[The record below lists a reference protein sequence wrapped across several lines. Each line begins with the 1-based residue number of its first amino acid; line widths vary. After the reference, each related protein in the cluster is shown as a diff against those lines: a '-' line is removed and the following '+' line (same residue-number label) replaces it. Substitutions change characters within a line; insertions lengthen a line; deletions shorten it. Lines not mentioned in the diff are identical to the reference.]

1 MAAAAAPSP
10 TPYGVLAAHAETA
23 MRCDSSR
30 AAPSLSAR
38 AGASLQTIAGAMLAT
53 LATLPGSLHAQ
64 DARASLPTSLPPM
77 AVTASRQ
84 TQSIA
89 DVLADITVIGADEIA
104 RAGAQSLTEFLQR
117 QPGVEIVQNG
127 GPGSVSGVFLRGAN
141 RSQTLV
147 LVDGVRVAS
156 ASAGTT
162 SLEAIPLD
170 QIDRIE
176 ILRGPASSLYGA
188 DAIGGVIQV
197 FTRRGSAGLSGT
209 LSGGGGTYGT
219 WGVNGGVA
227 GTSGPV
233 RYAVQLASRQST
245 GFNTITNP
253 ANPLYNAD
261 TDGYANQSVSAS
273 VGVTFATDQELS
285 AQYLRS
291 RLNNQFDGS
300 PDFDDRTITVDEVW
314 QVMSVNRLASF
325 WVSRL
330 SVADG
335 IDDSQSQ
342 TGYGN
347 FPFKTA
353 QLQYTWQNDF
363 TLPAGAL
370 SAGVERREER
380 VTTDAGFATDSRT
393 TNSVFG
399 IYQWRGDAHALQVHL
414 RYDDSDQFGGKAT
427 GAIAYGYR
435 ATPALRLTAGYSTGF
450 NAPSFNDLYYPGFNN
465 PNLVPETSR
474 NVEAGVYWSGGLDTT
489 SIEMRAIGYYNRVSN
504 LIVFG
509 CDADFNCAPNNV
521 DRATLK
527 GVTLGADLRTEGGA
541 TLAASLDLQS
551 PTSDVTGDLLPRR
564 ARQHGAVTLGYPA
577 GPVRLGLEFV
587 ASSLRYDDPANLVK
601 MGGYGIVNLTAEWTL
616 MPAVSLFARADNV
629 FDKNYELS
637 AGFATGGAT
646 VYAGIRMAF
655 R

>member
-1 MAAAAAPSP
+1 MSRGPARFVAKTPPSSATVSFRKSVAGMAFVALALALVPVESPAQSVRAP
-10 TPYGVLAAHAETA
+10 
-23 MRCDSSR
+23 
-30 AAPSLSAR
+30 
-38 AGASLQTIAGAMLAT
+38 GATT
-53 LATLPGSLHAQ
+53 LEPVV
-64 DARASLPTSLPPM
+64 
-77 AVTASRQ
+77 VTASRQ

-89 DVLADITVIGADEIA
+89 DVLADVTVIGLDEIA
-104 RAGAQSLTEFLQR
+104 RAGAQSLTELLQR

-170 QIDRIE
+170 QIERIE

-197 FTRRGSAGLSGT
+197 FTKRGTAGFTGNVSA
-209 LSGGGGTYGT
+209 GGGTYGT
-219 WGVNGGVA
+219 WGVAAGVA

-233 RYAVQLASRQST
+233 RYAVQAASRQSS
-245 GFNTITNP
+245 GFNTIANP
-253 ANPLYNAD
+253 ANPLYNSD
-261 TDGYANQSVSAS
+261 TDGYANQSVSAN
-273 VGVTFATDQELS
+273 VGVTWGADQELT
-285 AQYLRS
+285 AQYLKS

-300 PDFDDRTITVDEVW
+300 PDYDDRTITVDEVW
-314 QVMSVNRLASF
+314 QVTSVNRLAPF

-330 SVADG
+330 SAAEG
-335 IDDSQSQ
+335 IDNSQSQ

-363 TLPAGAL
+363 TLPVGAL
-370 SAGVERREER
+370 SAGIERRDER
-380 VTTDAGFATDSRT
+380 VTTDAGFATNSRT
-393 TNSVFG
+393 TDSVFG
-399 IYQWRGDAHALQVHL
+399 IYQLRSDAHALQVHL
-414 RYDDSDQFGGKAT
+414 RYDDSSQYGGKTT

-435 ATPALRLTAGYSTGF
+435 VSPALRLTAGYSTGF

-465 PNLVPETSR
+465 PMLVPETSR
-474 NVEAGVYWSGGLDTT
+474 NLEAGAYWSGSAAGV
-489 SIEMRAIGYYNRVSN
+489 SFEARAIGYYNRVSE

-527 GVTLGADLRTEGGA
+527 GVTLGADLR
-541 TLAASLDLQS
+541 
-551 PTSDVTGDLLPRR
+551 SDDGRDAGDV
-564 ARQHGAVTLGYPA
+564 AR
-577 GPVRLGLEFV
+577 
-587 ASSLRYDDPANLVK
+587 
-601 MGGYGIVNLTAEWTL
+601 
-616 MPAVSLFARADNV
+616 PAVADERRHRQPAAAARAPARRDHASDIRRDRSGSGSN
-629 FDKNYELS
+629 S
-637 AGFATGGAT
+637 SRRRFATT
-646 VYAGIRMAF
+646 IR
-655 R
+655 RTW